1 MSYYCPHCHKLSDTP
16 DGLALAGFH
25 IMCGYCRER
34 FEVPQDETAQ
44 DEAKNHEDGYAVSCP
59 ACDVR
64 MHLSKAE
71 YDILQDHKILCPRC
85 ETSLK
90 LPTLSHSNAM
100 HAPQKIKTDKNGASL
115 ASVFILSLIII
126 ASFALLFTPQG
137 QEVISDLSQKFAHW
151 RTGIW
156 HIKSQ
161 WHEFTAFL
169 QGFFL

>member
-34 FEVPQDETAQ
+34 FEVPHDN
-44 DEAKNHEDGYAVSCP
+44 AKNHESGYAVSCP

-64 MHLSKAE
+64 MQLSEAE
-71 YDILQDHKILCPRC
+71 YDILQDHKILCPSC

-90 LPTLSHSNAM
+90 LPALSHSNAM
-100 HAPQKIKTDKNGASL
+100 HPSQNIKPEEDGASL
-115 ASVFILSLIII
+115 ATVLILSLIII

-137 QEVISDLSQKFAHW
+137 QAVISDLSQKFADW
-151 RTGIW
+151 RIGIW